1 MRIRNKTSSKED
13 NWSRVITIKQSV
25 SKNKANKKKNVEEEN
40 RLKIHIMIIAYS
52 MVSQMNLW
60 SFMHIEFGFKQ
71 DSYLWGIQT
80 MGKS

>member
-1 MRIRNKTSSKED
+1 MRTRTKPT
-13 NWSRVITIKQSV
+13 R
-25 SKNKANKKKNVEEEN
+25 KKNVEEI
-40 RLKIHIMIIAYS
+40 RLKIHITAIIYS

-80 MGKS
+80 MGKDYTQ